1 MSLRTILV
9 LVLAILCGTSAAV
22 GVKFLVSRPKGAVP
36 TVKTVPVVVAS
47 VEIPRGTQLK
57 PGMFHMLEWPEKYL
71 PAGALTDCNKVT
83 DCVAVTAMVI
93 GEPVLQSRISATGL
107 GLPALIRPGMRA
119 YTILTPSASSGVAGF
134 VHPGNRVD
142 VLLTVGGRGQA
153 SEADGTWTL
162 LQNVEVLA
170 ADQRLDQADPK
181 KGEQQLRS
189 VTLLVTPDMAT
200 KLTLAQSMGTLQLT
214 LRNDTDIAIAR
225 TNPVTM
231 RDIRF
236 LQEAVRG
243 GEGGGLLASVGRKAV
258 EFLKDTKLAQEEAK
272 KAEQEKSAEV
282 LVPAGASGNS
292 TGIVCLRGTNM
303 SVVRMEKRR

>member
-9 LVLAILCGTSAAV
+9 LVLAIVCGTSAAV
-22 GVKFLVSRPKGAVP
+22 GVKFLVGGPRGAAP
-36 TVKTVPVVVAS
+36 TLKMVPVVVAA
-47 VEIPRGTQLK
+47 VEIPRGAKLK
-57 PGMFHMLEWPEKYL
+57 PELFGLQDWPEGHL
-71 PAGALTDCNKVT
+71 PAGALTDRNKAAG
-83 DCVAVTAMVI
+83 CVAVTAMVV
-93 GEPVLQSRISATGL
+93 GEPLLQSRISATGL

-119 YTILTPSASSGVAGF
+119 YTILTPSASTGVAGF
-134 VHPGNRVD
+134 VLPGNRVD

-170 ADQRLDQADPK
+170 ADQRLDQADQK

-189 VTLLVTPDMAT
+189 VTLQVTPDMAA

-214 LRNDTDIAIAR
+214 LRNDTDITIAR

-243 GEGGGLLASVGRKAV
+243 GEGGGLLASVGRKAA
-258 EFLKDTKLAQEEAK
+258 EFLKETKLAQEEAK
-272 KAEQEKSAEV
+272 TTEEGKSAEV
-282 LVPAGASGNS
+282 LVPAGAAGKS
-292 TGIVCLRGTNM
+292 TGIVCLRGTSM
-303 SVVRMEKRR
+303 SVVRMENRK